1 MKNIH
6 TKWFSSSHS
15 NYNGSD
21 EVLVQ
26 FHCLGSKQSDCFS
39 TICLPSCQAVK
50 DWWNKTVFSIRAGG
64 WRNLLAISPQ
74 LTAYFSFEIFSQKG
88 QNLKMSVLCSNT
100 LIFAPECWKC
110 NLRGPD
116 LKLFPGG
123 MPLDPPG
130 NSHFWHSQGLTPV
143 AQVFFFSTYSKVCH
157 EIQPN

>member
-6 TKWFSSSHS
+6 TKWLSSSHS

-26 FHCLGSKQSDCFS
+26 FHCLSSKRSDCFS

-116 LKLFPGG
+116 FKLFPGG
-123 MPLDPPG
+123 MPLDPLVTRTFDTRKYL
-130 NSHFWHSQGLTPV
+130 HLWHR
-143 AQVFFFSTYSKVCH
+143 FFSSPPTPKLF
-157 EIQPN
+157 